1 MAPRWLGGR
10 NQPPSQQYQRTPR
23 LEAQAGL
30 RPSRPQLMTLT
41 RLHLARRDV
50 TYEDVTVAAR
60 GEGVHVQNRS
70 NRGGRFCAN
79 LFSFSHVG
87 GHRG

>member
-1 MAPRWLGGR
+1 
-10 NQPPSQQYQRTPR
+10 
-23 LEAQAGL
+23 
-30 RPSRPQLMTLT
+30 MTLT

-70 NRGGRFCAN
+70 NLGGRFCAN